1 MNNLVLLG
9 VCNTCNNHFFSFCA
23 KNRRLILL
31 TLDLNGASQVAV
43 IVMNPP
49 AGAGDARDLGS
60 VLVRKIPWRRGWQP
74 TPVILPGKFHGQRGL
89 VVYSPWGC
97 KELDMT

>member
-49 AGAGDARDLGS
+49 ASAGDARDPGS
-60 VLVRKIPWRRGWQP
+60 V
-74 TPVILPGKFHGQRGL
+74 PGSGRSPRVGDSNPLH
-89 VVYSPWGC
+89 YSHL
-97 KELDMT
+97 ENSTDR